1 MVGAAYLDASA
12 ITKLFIPENDSE
24 IAEEIVYSFDEVLT
38 SRVSMVEVHRAIA
51 LFYTASD
58 RDSWISIFRRWL
70 EDVAVIEISRDIAN
84 LAAAVNQ
91 SGTLKA
97 LDAIHVATAQ
107 ALGGSDLTFV
117 TFDKKQGKFAK
128 LIGMRVQGC

>member
-24 IAEEIVYSFDEVLT
+24 IAEGIIYSFDEVFT
-38 SRVSMVEVHRAIA
+38 SRVSMVEVQRAIV
-51 LFYTASD
+51 LFYLGDD
-58 RDSWISIFRRWL
+58 RDSWISNFRRWL

-84 LAAAVNQ
+84 LA
-91 SGTLKA
+91 
-97 LDAIHVATAQ
+97 TAQ
-107 ALGGSDLTFV
+107 ALVGSDLTFV
-117 TFDKKQGKFAK
+117 TFDKKQGKFAE

>member
-24 IAEEIVYSFDEVLT
+24 IAEGIIYSFDQVFT

-51 LFYTASD
+51 LFYPASD
-58 RDSWISIFRRWL
+58 RDSWISNFRRWL
-70 EDVAVIEISRDIAN
+70 EDVAVIEISRDIVN

-91 SGTLKA
+91 NGTLKA

>member
-24 IAEEIVYSFDEVLT
+24 IAEEIVYSFDEVFT

-58 RDSWISIFRRWL
+58 RDSWISNFRRWL

-91 SGTLKA
+91 NGTLKA